1 MMFPAFNLLGP
12 QHRRTLQSEYWFGF
26 LSRVLFG
33 FSLVASVF
41 LLLLGTIFVYL
52 LFVRNAQEALLDIL
66 EKQPQ
71 LTQAKTLE
79 ANIRDASL
87 LIKTIDDAM
96 QESNP
101 LFSDT
106 FRKII
111 AALPSGVLLETANFQ
126 RQVKEGTIRVTVNVS
141 GTAATRQDVLTF
153 ERALKG
159 LDNFVSLD
167 SPIENIVPSHNAK
180 LRMTLVLK

>member
-33 FSLVASVF
+33 FSLIASVF

-52 LFVRNAQEALLDIL
+52 LFVRNAQETLLETL

-79 ANIRDASL
+79 ANIKDASL
-87 LIKTIDDAM
+87 LIKTVDDAIE
-96 QESNP
+96 ESNP
-101 LFSDT
+101 LFSET
-106 FRKII
+106 LRKII
-111 AALPSGVLLETANFQ
+111 VVLPSGVLFETANLQ
-126 RQVKEGTIRVTVNVS
+126 RQVKERTVYVTVNLA
-141 GTAATRQDVLTF
+141 GTAATRQDVLAF

-159 LDNFVSLD
+159 LENFVSLD

-180 LRMTLVLK
+180 FHMTL